1 MSNEALARD
10 EIISQCSM
18 YAVRAQAII
27 DLLIENGDS
36 LENGFRMNH
45 EVICNALWA
54 IEGCLDDIKRVTTL

>member
-1 MSNEALARD
+1 MSIKGLPKD

-27 DLLIENGDS
+27 DLLIENGDC
-36 LENGFRMNH
+36 LDKGFRLNH

-54 IEGCLDDIKRVTTL
+54 IEGCLDDIKRVTS